1 MPDGKY
7 QVRYHPLF
15 HTDVVSAANWY
26 DRHKVGLGFDFLEC
40 VEVATLKLAEDPYR
54 RSSVDYGLRYW
65 PISRFP
71 FVVFYDVRELEILM
85 ADRGVAFRVAHPKS
99 SRFSSRVGV
108 CQKTF
113 FH

>member
-1 MPDGKY
+1 MPDGEY
-7 QVRYHPLF
+7 QVQYHPLF

-65 PISRFP
+65 PIVLSFLAIHAYPRLQVLP
-71 FVVFYDVRELEILM
+71 L
-85 ADRGVAFRVAHPKS
+85 
-99 SRFSSRVGV
+99 
-108 CQKTF
+108 
-113 FH
+113 

>member
-1 MPDGKY
+1 MPDGEY

-26 DRHKVGLGFDFLEC
+26 DRHKVGLGVKFLES
-40 VEVATLKLAEDPYR
+40 VETATLKLAADPYR

-71 FVVFYDVRELEILM
+71 FVVFYDVRELEILVLGVM
-85 ADRGVAFRVAHPKS
+85 HTALVPTHVGRGGRI
-99 SRFSSRVGV
+99 R
-108 CQKTF
+108 TI
-113 FH
+113 